1 MTKGALWF
9 RLFTSW
15 CTLLHTTDNLVH
27 SMQINQLALDN
38 FRSLK
43 VEKPRSKIALLRGL
57 YPEITAVL
65 RMGHSQLDIH
75 QRLVRDGIDISYP
88 LLRNYLSRLRRETS
102 RSSFAQHSQPFT
114 VTAPTKKVPAGREDP
129 LASAMR
135 ALSKPRYEIREAMC
149 DGDPTKKKLI

>member
-1 MTKGALWF
+1 
-9 RLFTSW
+9 
-15 CTLLHTTDNLVH
+15 
-27 SMQINQLALDN
+27 MQINQLALDN

-43 VEKPRSKIALLRGL
+43 AETPRSKIALLRGL

-88 LLRNYLSRLRRETS
+88 LLRNYLSRIRRETS
-102 RSSFAQHSQPFT
+102 HSPFAQHSQPFT

-135 ALSKPRYEIREAMC
+135 ALSKPRYDIREAMC
-149 DGDPTKKKLI
+149 DGDPTKKKLF